1 MEMLQRAGKESVC
14 VCECE
19 CAPPL
24 WLTAAFAETLVADLA
39 QALKALVEVLHLLLQ
54 VRVLLVQHVLLG
66 VALRRGDHVLV
77 DLCRGE
83 GGANTRW

>member
-1 MEMLQRAGKESVC
+1 MC
-14 VCECE
+14 VCMCVR
-19 CAPPL
+19 PL

-39 QALKALVEVLHLLLQ
+39 QALKALVEVAHLLLQ

-77 DLCRGE
+77 DLCGGE
-83 GGANTRW
+83 THGGK